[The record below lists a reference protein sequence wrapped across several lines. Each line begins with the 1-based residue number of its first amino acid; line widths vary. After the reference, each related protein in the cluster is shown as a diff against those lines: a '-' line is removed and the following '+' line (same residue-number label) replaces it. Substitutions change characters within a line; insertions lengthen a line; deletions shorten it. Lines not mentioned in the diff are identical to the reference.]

1 MKLAAI
7 LAGANAMNMP
17 MAGTPVNLAPAVGP
31 AMPAMNMNMLLPL
44 LLSKDGGMDSDLM
57 MMMMLGGGMGGAG
70 GMGGMNPL
78 MLSLLFKD
86 DIKSYDTYAGICGK
100 VTDAAKKI
108 ECDGNLLKIY
118 DAAKKALDPCGD
130 DCKKAHK
137 DIMALDSSSS
147 GISDM
152 LPFLLMSQGG
162 MAGGM
167 NSILPLLLLDN
178 KNDDNKDLLMM
189 MMLSQGGMAGGMA
202 GGMGGINPLMLSLLN

>member
-17 MAGTPVNLAPAVGP
+17 MNGTPVLTQAMGP
-31 AMPAMNMNMLLPL
+31 AAMPPMNMNMLLPL
-44 LLSKDGGMDSDLM
+44 LLGKDGGMDSDLM

-86 DIKSYDTYAGICGK
+86 DEIKSYSTYEDICNK
-100 VTDAAKKI
+100 VTDPQKNITCK
-108 ECDGNLLKIY
+108 GNLEKIY
-118 DAAKKALDPCGD
+118 DNTKKAIEPCED
-130 DCKKAHK
+130 ACKQAHK
-137 DIMALDSSSS
+137 DIMDLDSSSS
-147 GISDM
+147 GLSDM

-167 NSILPLLLLDN
+167 NSMLPLILMN
-178 KNDDNKDLLMM
+178 KDGDNKDLLMM
-189 MMLSQGGMAGGMA
+189 MMLSQGGMG